1 MSILRDAADILEK
14 YRGAGPVGAIGGTVE
29 ATSSN
34 GASPSTPLEPLQP
47 QPLPSSQGGSEEG
60 LLEDAQKKLRLVLA
74 LADLPQG
81 GPQEPAALLQGLL
94 AQATLLQNK
103 TLASH
108 VHEALRC
115 LRLLDE
121 LQCLRVLRAL
131 EDEHRRRAP
140 YIAYLVRCRQGLLAL
155 HAQLETRLRR
165 TQRDRDVCQTHLAT
179 LCVRHFLDPRE
190 QRLQAFSR
198 SFQGLTAAD
207 EKGQ

>member
-1 MSILRDAADILEK
+1 MWECYASDCLSDQDLSAYFLADAADILEK
-14 YRGAGPVGAIGGTVE
+14 YRSAGPVGAIVGTIG
-29 ATSSN
+29 AAGSN

-47 QPLPSSQGGSEEG
+47 QPPPSSQGGSEEA

-94 AQATLLQNK
+94 AQATLLHNK

-121 LQCLRVLRAL
+121 LQCLRVLR
-131 EDEHRRRAP
+131 
-140 YIAYLVRCRQGLLAL
+140 
-155 HAQLETRLRR
+155 
-165 TQRDRDVCQTHLAT
+165 
-179 LCVRHFLDPRE
+179 
-190 QRLQAFSR
+190 
-198 SFQGLTAAD
+198 
-207 EKGQ
+207 